1 MHVRSHGSSRSIPSL
16 LLPSLRWALAPL
28 ALAVVACGVDP
39 SEQSPPRDTGIHPRL
54 LARPE
59 HRELLRERVGREPY
73 ASMLATLKLRA
84 NRDYSE
90 EPDPSS
96 WDYKTNGYNAST
108 AQANALLAW
117 AFDDEAAAEK
127 AREFLRRLET
137 DWDTNTV
144 LDINIR
150 MPTILMGYTNA
161 WDLLS
166 ATPWFPP
173 EESAEAE
180 RKLTEITRQVF
191 AKYLEDEFYRDILLR
206 PAQNNHP
213 IRTAVAVGYVALAF
227 PGHPEAETWWNWS
240 LSELDYLWGPE
251 GQYVQP
257 DGGVSEGPYY
267 SGFAWGP
274 TAAFFIAL
282 DNALDGPARFT
293 RDCRTRSTADPWAE
307 HGCEG
312 GEQATFEPPLRDGL
326 FTKAADWSLAL
337 RLPWGSRPPLEDG
350 VFTAFNG
357 ASLLTSFGGGGAYR
371 WDWEQNRERPH
382 EMEFGCDLIAHHL
395 IYVDDAAAA
404 EEPPFLTRF
413 LPDSGHAVF
422 RSDWGEEA
430 RWLLLVAE
438 HGAARKTIHDHVD
451 GTSFSLA
458 AYGEYLLIDPGY
470 YKPDSLDN
478 AKTSHSPSHNVIL
491 IDGRSAPDKGLLTD
505 FGDAD
510 AFLRNTHDGAA
521 IDYAEAHQ
529 DYQDTHVERSV
540 AFVDGRYFVVGD
552 RLATSH
558 KSARTHAFRL
568 HGYAGLTS
576 GGTFALL
583 EDGGR
588 WERSRAGVEARVLS
602 TAPGLAV
609 VEPPYTPLTAPHV
622 HEFERDRKAADHAV
636 IDATVEAVAPGFLTV
651 LLPYKVGA
659 DCGPDAPLRARPL
672 DPGPDRVA
680 WQIEGDGFTDV
691 AVLRGEGAEEALT
704 LPGGQVL
711 ETDAELVVLRIEG
724 ERPFALMARGTRVLL
739 DGAPRVTAAAA
750 ASVVVEE

>member
-1 MHVRSHGSSRSIPSL
+1 MRSRSLVSPLSPPSL
-16 LLPSLRWALAPL
+16 SWTHAALAAL
-28 ALAVVACGVDP
+28 ALTAAACADAPG
-39 SEQSPPRDTGIHPRL
+39 QGLPRDTGPHPRL

-59 HRELLRERVGREPY
+59 HRALLLSRVDREPY
-73 ASMLATLKLRA
+73 ASILAILKQRA
-84 NRDYSE
+84 ERAYAE
-90 EPDPSS
+90 EPDPAS
-96 WDYKTNGYNAST
+96 WDYRTNGDNAST

-117 AFDDEAAAEK
+117 AFEDEAAAEK
-127 AREFLRRLET
+127 AREFLRRLEA

-150 MPTILMGYTNA
+150 MPKVLMGYTNT

-166 ATPWFPP
+166 ATPWLPAD
-173 EESAEAE
+173 ESAEAE
-180 RKLTEITRQVF
+180 RKLTEITGQLF
-191 AKYLEDEFYRDILLR
+191 AKYLEQNIYRDLLLR
-206 PAQNNHP
+206 AAQNNHP
-213 IRTAVAVGYVALAF
+213 IRTADAIGYVALAF
-227 PGHPEAETWWNWS
+227 PEHPAAETWWNWS
-240 LSELDYLWGPE
+240 LSELDYLWGAN
-251 GQYVQP
+251 GHYVQP

-282 DNALDGPARFT
+282 DNALEGPAAFA
-293 RDCRTRSTADPWAE
+293 RDCRTRSSEDPWAGY
-307 HGCEG
+307 GCVD
-312 GEQATFEPPLRDGL
+312 GEQATFEPPLRGGL
-326 FTKAADWSLAL
+326 FTKAADWSLSL

-350 VFTAFNG
+350 VFTSFNG
-357 ASLLTSFGGGGAYR
+357 GSLLTSFGGDGVAR
-371 WDWEQNRERPH
+371 WDWEQNRDAAQD
-382 EMEFGCDLIAHHL
+382 MEFSADLIAHHL
-395 IYVDDAAAA
+395 IYLDDAAPPA
-404 EEPPFLTRF
+404 EPPFLTRF
-413 LPDSGHAVF
+413 LPDAGNAVF

-438 HGAARKTIHDHVD
+438 HGSARKTLHDHVD

-470 YKPDSLDN
+470 YKPDALDN
-478 AKTSHSPSHNVIL
+478 ARTSQSPSHNVVL

-510 AFLRNTHDGAA
+510 AFLRNTHDGGV

-552 RLATSH
+552 RLATTH
-558 KSARTHAFRL
+558 PAARAHAFRL

-576 GGTFALL
+576 GGTFELL
-583 EDGGR
+583 ADGAR
-588 WERSRAGVEARVLS
+588 WERTRAGVEARVLS

-636 IDATVEAVAPGFLTV
+636 IDATVQAEAPGFLTL

-659 DCGPDAPLRARPL
+659 DAGPDAPLQATPL
-672 DPGPDRVA
+672 EAGPDLAA

-691 AVLRGEGAEEALT
+691 AVLRGEGAAQEVK
-704 LPGGQVL
+704 LPGGQTL
-711 ETDAELVVLRIEG
+711 ETDAALVVLRVEG
-724 ERPFALMARGTRVLL
+724 ARPFALMARGTQVLL
-739 DGAPRVTAAAA
+739 DGAPRVTAAEATGVA
-750 ASVVVEE
+750 VEE